1 MKLNAEKLLK
11 WGIAIVTIF
20 GIIGALFRLELV
32 TPLFIVLILTCC
44 VLVLLILLQAGKGGG
59 LAALGGLTDQTAFG
73 TKTGTFLSKVT
84 YLVGA
89 AFIVTTICLTKITT
103 TRHVI
108 TIPPA
113 HEVPAPAHGFIPA
126 GEEVPVSPPET
137 EGPAGMKTVQE
148 SGGSATSDG
157 KGAEVP
163 KSTQKSEQQNIPE
176 EKGEGNKK

>member
-1 MKLNAEKLLK
+1 MQLNAEKLLK

-20 GIIGALFRLELV
+20 GMIGVFFRLELV

-89 AFIVTTICLTKITT
+89 TFIVATICLTKIST

-108 TIPPA
+108 TIPPV
-113 HEVPAPAHGFIPA
+113 HEAPAPHRGFVPA
-126 GEEVPVSPPET
+126 EEETPVTPSEA
-137 EGPAGMKTVQE
+137 EGPEGMKKTVQE
-148 SGGSATSDG
+148 AGESAT
-157 KGAEVP
+157 P
-163 KSTQKSEQQNIPE
+163 T
-176 EKGEGNKK
+176 EK